1 MKKRKIAITGATGF
15 LGKVLV
21 NEFSMDK
28 SIEMYLF
35 STSEKKLK
43 GTFPNVINAF
53 FIETDYSIESL
64 NRSFTN
70 FDTVIHLAAKLPLS
84 ENNEDDF
91 SCNSIITK
99 NLSDTCDKMNVKFF
113 INASSQSVYNHKKN
127 NIPFSEDDIPYPVN
141 AYGESKLACE
151 KILEKHT
158 TNVVSLRFGQLFGL
172 GDEKKFF
179 FTQMIDNARAG
190 KPIILWG
197 NGGGG
202 RDYLY
207 IKDAVEIIK
216 IADNKKIG
224 GTYNV
229 GSGTP
234 VSFKELAELC
244 ISIVGNKQ
252 SPIITDTTKVE
263 DTSVRVMN
271 IEKLKNAYCWEPKFS
286 IEQALTDMK
295 NNFEH

>member
-1 MKKRKIAITGATGF
+1 MNKRKIAITGATGF
-15 LGKVLV
+15 LGRAFV

-35 STSEKKLK
+35 STSEKKIK

-70 FDTVIHLAAKLPLS
+70 FDTVIHLAAKRPFS
-84 ENNEDDF
+84 ENSEEDF
-91 SCNSIITK
+91 SCNSTITK
-99 NLSDTCDKMNVKFF
+99 NLSEVCDKMNVDFF

-127 NIPFSEDDIPYPVN
+127 NVPFCENEIPHPVN

-151 KILEKHT
+151 KILEKHS
-158 TNVVSLRFGQLFGL
+158 TNLVNLRFGQLFGY

-179 FTQMIDNARAG
+179 FTQMISNARAG

-216 IADNKKIG
+216 LAENKRIS
-224 GTYNV
+224 GTFNV
-229 GSGTP
+229 GSGTAI
-234 VSFKELAELC
+234 SFKELAERC
-244 ISIVGNKQ
+244 VAIFGNKQ
-252 SPIITDTTKVE
+252 SSIIMDTTKIE

-271 IEKLKNAYCWEPKFS
+271 IEKLKNAFCWRPKFS
-286 IEQALTDMK
+286 LEQALIDMK
-295 NNFEH
+295 KSF